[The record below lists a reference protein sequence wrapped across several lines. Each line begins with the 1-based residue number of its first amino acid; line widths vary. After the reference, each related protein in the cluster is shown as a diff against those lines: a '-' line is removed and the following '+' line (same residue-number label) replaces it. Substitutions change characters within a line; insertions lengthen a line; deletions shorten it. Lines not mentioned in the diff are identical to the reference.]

1 MKLLKQS
8 TASTVLVGPVL
19 DANGAAVTTAVVGDF
34 KLAKNGTTA
43 TLSGA
48 TVTHDANGYY
58 TIALTTGNTDTVG
71 RLAIYS
77 GNTAQSMATHHWTVL
92 LASVFDAIITNATNT
107 TGGLATATAT
117 ISAFAGAISTYAG
130 GAVASV
136 TAAVTVGTN
145 NDKTGYSLSSSQTF
159 STTGSVGS
167 VTGAVGSVTGA
178 VGSVTARVTANVD
191 QWNAVTVTG
200 MPMPTY
206 TQPTGFLA
214 ATFPTTV
221 SSLTAAGVRTELSTE
236 LGRIDAAVSS
246 RMATY
251 TQPTG
256 FLAATFPAT
265 VSSYAGGAVASVT
278 GNVGGNVVGSV
289 GSISGVTFPA
299 HFNDLDIAA
308 NGHVSAAVQSIA
320 NNSITASSIQGG
332 AITAA
337 KFATDAITAAAI
349 AADAVT
355 EIQSGLATLSN
366 QTSIK
371 TTTDRLATM
380 LVADGAVYQYTANA
394 LELAPGG
401 GGGSGDAS
409 QTTLLEVQGTVEAIA
424 ASLSGTSV
432 TVTSQISQGGE
443 ITLYCG
449 DDYRVRSSTQL
460 DVTVTDVGGAIY
472 SRLDGIGVG
481 NLSFGACRPTQSA
494 GAISGTVAS
503 LSQAGSGSSQTITIS
518 VEIEDSGA
526 ALRPADDYVWQIVSS
541 EQQGTEY
548 DTQTE
553 IEGTL
558 VLRRRT
564 AVPVYA

>member
-8 TASTVLVGPVL
+8 TAASVIVGQLL
-19 DANGAAVTTAVVGDF
+19 DANGAAVTTGVVGDF
-34 KLAKNGTTA
+34 GIGKNGSYA

-48 TVTHDANGYY
+48 TVTHIGNGYY
-58 TIALTTGNTDTVG
+58 SIALTTGNTDTVG
-71 RLAIYS
+71 RLVLYAV
-77 GNTAQSMATHHWTVL
+77 NTSYGMATHHWTVL
-92 LASVFDAIITNATNT
+92 LASVFDAIVTNATNT

-117 ISAFAGAISTYAG
+117 ISAFAGAISTLTASGVRTELTTELGRIDAAVSSRMATYTQPTGFLAATFPAAVSSYAG

-167 VTGAVGSVTGA
+167 VTGAVGSVT
-178 VGSVTARVTANVD
+178 SRVTANTD
-191 QWNAVTVTG
+191 QWNGVTVTG
-200 MPMPTY
+200 MPMP
-206 TQPTGFLA
+206 
-214 ATFPTTV
+214 
-221 SSLTAAGVRTELSTE
+221 
-236 LGRIDAAVSS
+236 
-246 RMATY
+246 TY

-289 GSISGVTFPA
+289 GSIAGVTFPA
-299 HFNDLDIAA
+299 HLNDLEISA
-308 NGHVSAAVQSIA
+308 NGHVSAVVQSIA

-337 KFATDAITAAAI
+337 KFAADAITASAL

-355 EIQSGLATLSN
+355 KIQSGLATFTN
-366 QTSIK
+366 QTAIK

-380 LVADGAVYQYTANA
+380 LVVDGAVYQYTANA

-449 DDYRVRSSTQL
+449 DDYRVRSATQL
-460 DVTVTDVGGAIY
+460 DVTITDVGGAIY
-472 SRLDGIGVG
+472 SRLNGIGVG
-481 NLSFGACRPTQSA
+481 NLSWGAARPVQPA

-503 LSQAGSGSSQTITIS
+503 LSQAGSGASQTITIA
-518 VEIEDSGA
+518 VEIQDGGA

>member
-8 TASTVLVGPVL
+8 TASTVIVGPVL

-34 KLAKNGTTA
+34 GIAKNGTTA

-48 TVTHDANGYY
+48 TVTHVANGYY
-58 TIALTTGNTDTVG
+58 TVALTTGNTDTVG
-71 RLAIYS
+71 RLVLYS

-92 LASVFDAIITNATNT
+92 LASVFDAILTNATNT
-107 TGGLATATAT
+107 TGGLATATAA
-117 ISAFAGAISTYAG
+117 ISAFAGAIST
-130 GAVASV
+130 
-136 TAAVTVGTN
+136 
-145 NDKTGYSLSSSQTF
+145 
-159 STTGSVGS
+159 
-167 VTGAVGSVTGA
+167 
-178 VGSVTARVTANVD
+178 
-191 QWNAVTVTG
+191 
-200 MPMPTY
+200 
-206 TQPTGFLA
+206 
-214 ATFPTTV
+214 
-221 SSLTAAGVRTELSTE
+221 LTAAGVRTELGTE

-256 FLAATFPAT
+256 FLGATFPAT

-289 GSISGVTFPA
+289 GSIAGVTFPTN
-299 HFNDLDIAA
+299 FGSLLINVS
-308 NGHVSAAVQSIA
+308 GHVSRVVLVDTTTTNTDMRGTDNAALASAWTATRAGYLDSVLLAANSNQRTVQV
-320 NNSITASSIQGG
+320 TGG
-332 AITAA
+332 GSGH
-337 KFATDAITAAAI
+337 I
-349 AADAVT
+349 AADVHAMQADVLTDTAIATSAVT
-355 EIQSGLATLSN
+355 KLQAGLATINN
-366 QTSIK
+366 QTTINTNVLSRLAASAYTAPDNSGIAAIK
-371 TTTDRLATM
+371 VVTDRVNTG
-380 LVADGAVYQYTANA
+380 LVADGAVWQFTMNM
-394 LELAPGG
+394 LENGPGG
-401 GGGSGDAS
+401 AGGSGDAS
-409 QTTLLEVQGTVEAIA
+409 QATLLEVQGTVEAIA

-460 DVTVTDVGGAIY
+460 DVTITDVGGAIY
-472 SRLDGIGVG
+472 SRLNGIGVA
-481 NLSFGACRPTQSA
+481 NLSFGAARPTQSA

-503 LSQAGSGSSQTITIS
+503 LSQAGTGSSQTITIT
-518 VEIEDSGA
+518 VEIEDGGA

-541 EQQGTEY
+541 EQHGSEY